1 MGVTCDK
8 DGHVIG
14 LDLSGEF
21 ISGGFDNSS
30 TLFSLQHLQSLNLAA
45 NCFLSKIPSGFNKLE
60 NLTYLNLSESSF
72 MGQIPIEIS
81 QLTRL
86 ATLDLS
92 SISNARGPKLLLEN
106 PNLQKLVQNLT
117 SIRQLYLDGV
127 DRTAPGHEWSNALSS
142 LHDLQELSMP
152 GCNLSGPLD
161 PSLARLENLSVI
173 VLDNNNLS
181 SPMPE
186 TFSHFKN
193 LTILSLNNCGLTG
206 TFPHKIFNIGT
217 LSVIDISWNN
227 NLHGF
232 LPEFPSSGSL
242 YSLSVSH
249 TNFSGAIPLSIGNMR
264 NLPEL
269 DLSNCGFKG
278 TIPNSLSN
286 LTKLSYLALS
296 SNSFTGPMT
305 LFSVPKKLTRLGLSH
320 NELSGII
327 PSSHFEG
334 MHNLVQID
342 LSYNSFTGSIP
353 SSLFTLPSLER
364 IQLSLNKFSHLDEFI
379 NVKSSTLEFLDI
391 SNNNLSGPFP
401 VSFFQLNLLMHLSLS
416 SNKFDWSVLPK
427 IHLVNVTNA
436 DMLPF
441 PNILYLDLAS
451 CNLKTIPGFL
461 KNCSTLSSLDLSDNQ
476 IQGIVPHWIWKPN
489 ILWNLNIS
497 HNLLIG
503 LEGPLT
509 ILLEE

>member
-1 MGVTCDK
+1 MELISSLLLVISFYWLFLCNHVFVVSGLCLDDQRSLLLQFKNNLTFTNMAEFMESKWWLLQVDGSNLWQGWTCYWSWSQWRIHLWWIWQFK
-8 DGHVIG
+8 
-14 LDLSGEF
+14 
-21 ISGGFDNSS
+21 S

-72 MGQIPIEIS
+72 MRQIPIEIS

-86 ATLDLS
+86 VTLDLS
-92 SISNARGPKLLLEN
+92 SISYARGPKLLLEN
-106 PNLQKLVQNLT
+106 PNLQKLVQNIT

-193 LTILSLNNCGLTG
+193 FTILSLNNCGLTG
-206 TFPHKIFNIGT
+206 TFPHKIFYIGT

-286 LTKLSYLALS
+286 LTKL
-296 SNSFTGPMT
+296 
-305 LFSVPKKLTRLGLSH
+305 R
-320 NELSGII
+320 
-327 PSSHFEG
+327 
-334 MHNLVQID
+334 
-342 LSYNSFTGSIP
+342 
-353 SSLFTLPSLER
+353 
-364 IQLSLNKFSHLDEFI
+364 
-379 NVKSSTLEFLDI
+379 
-391 SNNNLSGPFP
+391 
-401 VSFFQLNLLMHLSLS
+401 
-416 SNKFDWSVLPK
+416 
-427 IHLVNVTNA
+427 
-436 DMLPF
+436 
-441 PNILYLDLAS
+441 
-451 CNLKTIPGFL
+451 PGFV
-461 KNCSTLSSLDLSDNQ
+461 
-476 IQGIVPHWIWKPN
+476 IE
-489 ILWNLNIS
+489 
-497 HNLLIG
+497 LLHTSNDI
-503 LEGPLT
+503 
-509 ILLEE
+509 I